1 MVISTQT
8 ICRQIAG
15 ELFECV
21 WPFCGV
27 GALRVKTWQWFVEMQ
42 MDILISTRIV
52 NVKVARMVLAN
63 KTEREAVLAFAVA
76 NILIICNSQFMKCA
90 NHLIMLSASG
100 YNLAGIYLFKV
111 KNRNTR
117 ARCEI
122 CSKLT
127 IKTPER
133 RWCRFGVSIFNFE
146 HIPHLVLV
154 FLFLTLSR

>member
-1 MVISTQT
+1 
-8 ICRQIAG
+8 
-15 ELFECV
+15 
-21 WPFCGV
+21 
-27 GALRVKTWQWFVEMQ
+27 
-42 MDILISTRIV
+42 MDILISIRIV

-100 YNLAGIYLFKV
+100 YNLAGIYLLKV
-111 KNRNTR
+111 KNINTR

-133 RWCRFGVSIFNFE
+133 R
-146 HIPHLVLV
+146 
-154 FLFLTLSR
+154 